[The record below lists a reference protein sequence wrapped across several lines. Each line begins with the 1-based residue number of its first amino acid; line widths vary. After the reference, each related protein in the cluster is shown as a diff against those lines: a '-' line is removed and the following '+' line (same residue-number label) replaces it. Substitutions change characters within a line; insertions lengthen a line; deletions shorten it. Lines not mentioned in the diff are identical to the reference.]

1 MDQLAF
7 DFTPIPAVMA
17 AAVAVPT
24 VRPAATDRRR
34 LRGAMAYQAGASAEM
49 RISSDYERRG
59 FPVVQQRWRGKRGE
73 IDLIAQDGD
82 GLVFI
87 EVKQSKTFDRAAARL
102 TAAQMRRIYASAE
115 EYLGRM
121 PRGSL
126 TEVRFDVA
134 LVNGQGETRI
144 IENAFGLD

>member
-7 DFTPIPAVMA
+7 DFSPIPAVAA
-17 AAVAVPT
+17 AAVAVPAA
-24 VRPAATDRRR
+24 RPAATDRRR

-87 EVKQSKTFDRAAARL
+87 EVKHSKTFDRAAARL